1 MFCSKCGN
9 PIQPGTNF
17 CSRCGHP
24 VHPESGDMGS
34 SENNRTDAGEL
45 TKPYEITFSRENQ
58 WFAVNPDVKIIID
71 ERDEYR
77 IGNGQT
83 IRIPM
88 LEGEHS
94 VVFNCGIRNKCISL
108 TVYQNMEIHLKWNR
122 LTGSLSVRI

>member
-45 TKPYEITFSRENQ
+45 TKPWNLFSSE
-58 WFAVNPDVKIIID
+58 
-71 ERDEYR
+71 
-77 IGNGQT
+77 
-83 IRIPM
+83 
-88 LEGEHS
+88 
-94 VVFNCGIRNKCISL
+94 
-108 TVYQNMEIHLKWNR
+108 
-122 LTGSLSVRI
+122 